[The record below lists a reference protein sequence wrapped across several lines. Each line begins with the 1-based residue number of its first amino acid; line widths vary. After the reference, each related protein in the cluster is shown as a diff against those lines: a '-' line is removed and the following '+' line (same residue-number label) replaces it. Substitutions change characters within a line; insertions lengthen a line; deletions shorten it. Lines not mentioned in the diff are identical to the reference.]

1 MHAAERKYN
10 ADEKI
15 VEKMKKYKH
24 STKVVYDMEDEA
36 NGKTSRPMKIENG
49 VIVSARLSTLS
60 TYTKTLTKI

>member
-1 MHAAERKYN
+1 
-10 ADEKI
+10 
-15 VEKMKKYKH
+15 
-24 STKVVYDMEDEA
+24 MEDEA